1 MPNPFKK
8 KSSQLDLSTVI
19 RSARKKEH
27 HPLRR
32 WWAKIL
38 VVALVVVVA
47 LGGYAIW
54 FFFDLQGDI
63 QAPMDEVETVPGREN
78 DQGDFVEGPHNVLL
92 VGSDSRR
99 GLTKK
104 EQLELGANPVEGQR
118 ADTLILAHVD
128 PQTGHVTMVQ
138 FPRDLYVPIHDEGEA
153 RINSALEDGH
163 DHLVRA
169 VKDLTGL
176 GIHHY
181 IQVNIAGF
189 KDVVDALGGVDI
201 CITDPIP
208 FDEQTGIE
216 ITAEELGMV
225 HFDGALALRFV
236 RTRKT
241 LEEGDLDRIA
251 NQQRFLAAALDKAL
265 STGTLLNIGK
275 LNHLKDAAGRNVVTD
290 DNTDLFALRELAQQ
304 FRSFD
309 PETYEAYT
317 VPNLGPG
324 MVGDASVVLPDPPA
338 MKVMFDA
345 LKENRSPQEAAGGP
359 AIDPSSVRV
368 GVYNGTGREGA
379 ATEASR
385 ELVDATRSGDR
396 TIELVEVANAAS
408 SNLARTIIRYAP
420 KAKAEAEFIGRAIPG
435 ARLVKKKM
443 RKKIDVEV
451 LVGRVF
457 DARRVIQIRPIPL
470 PEISAPPAGCR

>member
-8 KSSQLDLSTVI
+8 KSNQLDLSSVI

-27 HPLRR
+27 HLFRHG
-32 WWAKIL
+32 WVKLLAAAMVL
-38 VVALVVVVA
+38 VGAA
-47 LGGYAIW
+47 AGYGIW
-54 FFFDLQGDI
+54 FFFDLQGDVQRRI
-63 QAPMDEVETVPGREN
+63 PSIEDVPGRDDN
-78 DQGDFVEGPHNVLL
+78 QGNFVEGPHNVLL
-92 VGSDSRR
+92 VGSDSRA

-104 EQLELGANPVEGQR
+104 EQRELGANPVEGQR

-128 PQTGHVTMVQ
+128 PESGRITMVQ
-138 FPRDLYVPIHDEGEA
+138 FPRDLYVPILDEGEA

-163 DHLVRA
+163 DHLVRTVA
-169 VKDLTGL
+169 NLTGL
-176 GIHHY
+176 SIHHY
-181 IQVNIAGF
+181 VQVNIAGF
-189 KDVVDALGGVDI
+189 KEVVDALGGVDI

-265 STGTLLNIGK
+265 STGTLVNIGK
-275 LNHLKDAAGRNVVTD
+275 LNRLKKAAGRNVVID
-290 DNTDLFALRELAQQ
+290 DKTDLFDLRDLARQ

-309 PETYEAYT
+309 ADTYEAYT
-317 VPNLGPG
+317 VPNRGPG
-324 MVGDASVVLPDPPA
+324 MVGDASVVLPDAPA

-345 LKENRSPQEAAGGP
+345 LGENRSPQEAAGGLDF
-359 AIDPSSVRV
+359 DPSTVRV

-379 ATEASR
+379 ATKASR
-385 ELVDATRSGDR
+385 ELVDATRLGTS
-396 TIELVEVANAAS
+396 TIKLVDVANADS
-408 SNLARTIIRYAP
+408 SNLRRTFIRYSGG
-420 KAKAEAEFIGRAIPG
+420 AKNKAEFISKAIPG
-435 ARLVKKKM
+435 ARVVKKKTP
-443 RKKIDVEV
+443 KKVDVEV

-457 DARRVIQIRPIPL
+457 DTRRLIQIQPIPL
-470 PEISAPPAGCR
+470 PEKSEPPAGCR